1 MVITMNNNFKNRVK
15 EIVESIC
22 YFEQFQY
29 DNESIRKDY
38 EFEEM
43 LDFID
48 NTISEKDKKIL
59 AIDYK
64 YDDLKMKNFTMIK
77 YEGNII
83 GFLYKD
89 KKLID
94 MIYIDPKY
102 RNKGICTDLLRRFS
116 KSGDIAKTK
125 TYNKKMC
132 DILKKNDWK
141 IIDKNSE
148 TITWKK

>member
-1 MVITMNNNFKNRVK
+1 MNNNFKNRVK
-15 EIVESIC
+15 EIIESIC

>member
-1 MVITMNNNFKNRVK
+1 MNYTFKNRVK
-15 EIVESIC
+15 EIIDSIC

-48 NTISEKDKKIL
+48 NTISEKDKKFL
-59 AIDYK
+59 AIDDK

-94 MIYIDPKY
+94 MVYIDPKY

-125 TYNKKMC
+125 TYNKKIC

-141 IIDKNSE
+141 IIDKKSE

>member
-1 MVITMNNNFKNRVK
+1 MNDNFKNRVK
-15 EIVESIC
+15 EIIESIC

-48 NTISEKDKKIL
+48 NTISEKDKKNL

>member
-1 MVITMNNNFKNRVK
+1 MNNNFKNRVK
-15 EIVESIC
+15 EIIESIC

-48 NTISEKDKKIL
+48 NNISEKDKKFL
-59 AIDYK
+59 AIDDK

-94 MIYIDPKY
+94 MIYIEPKY

-132 DILKKNDWK
+132 NILKKNDWK

>member
-1 MVITMNNNFKNRVK
+1 MNDNFKNRVK

-59 AIDYK
+59 EIDYK

-125 TYNKKMC
+125 IYNKKMC
-132 DILKKNDWK
+132 NILKKNDWK

>member
-1 MVITMNNNFKNRVK
+1 MNNNFKNRVK
-15 EIVESIC
+15 EIIESIC

-59 AIDYK
+59 EIYYK

-102 RNKGICTDLLRRFS
+102 RNKGICTDLLRRFG

-132 DILKKNDWK
+132 NILKENDWK
-141 IIDKNSE
+141 IIDKNSD

>member
-1 MVITMNNNFKNRVK
+1 MDNNFKNRVK
-15 EIVESIC
+15 EIIESIC

-59 AIDYK
+59 EIDYK

-132 DILKKNDWK
+132 DLLKKNDWK

>member
-1 MVITMNNNFKNRVK
+1 MNDNFKNRVK
-15 EIVESIC
+15 EIIDSIC

-48 NTISEKDKKIL
+48 NNISEKDKKIL
-59 AIDYK
+59 EIDYK

>member
-1 MVITMNNNFKNRVK
+1 MNNKFKNRVK

-59 AIDYK
+59 EIDYK

-125 TYNKKMC
+125 IYNKKMC

>member
-1 MVITMNNNFKNRVK
+1 MNDNFKNRVK

-48 NTISEKDKKIL
+48 NTISEKDKKNL